1 MAQRRYRISKE
12 VAELL
17 GISPSTLRSWTKRF
31 AEFLSPEAANPPPR
45 KRRRYTEQDVAL
57 LMEVK
62 GLRDQGFGY
71 KHILW
76 RLRSL
81 REGKDEA
88 ASLVKPEEQSAPV
101 VTAFAEVLRSVTAGQ
116 DILLNSQQ
124 ATRDLLGT
132 ILQDNF
138 NLKEENARLR
148 DRMLQLERDLF
159 EMRRESEARRT
170 ALEERIQRLE
180 EEVAR
185 RRPGCLGF
193 WMGR

>member
-1 MAQRRYRISKE
+1 MAQKRYRISKE

-17 GISPSTLRSWTKRF
+17 GVSSSTLRSWTKRF

-45 KRRRYTEQDVAL
+45 KRRRYTDEDVAL

-62 GLRDQGFGY
+62 GLREQGFGY
-71 KHILW
+71 RHILW

-81 REGKDEA
+81 RETEGEA
-88 ASLVKPEEQSAPV
+88 ALPARKEEQSAPLV
-101 VTAFAEVLRSVTAGQ
+101 AAFADVLRSVAAGQ
-116 DILLNSQQ
+116 DVLLNSQQ

-159 EMRRESEARRT
+159 ELRRESEARRT
-170 ALEERIQRLE
+170 ALEERIHRLE
-180 EEVAR
+180 EELAR

-193 WMGR
+193 WMG

>member
-1 MAQRRYRISKE
+1 MTQKRYRISKE

-17 GISPSTLRSWTKRF
+17 GISPSTLRAWTKRF

-45 KRRRYTEQDVAL
+45 KRRRYTDEDVAL

-62 GLRDQGFGY
+62 GLREQGFGY
-71 KHILW
+71 THILW
-76 RLRSL
+76 RLRNL
-81 REGKDEA
+81 REGRSEST
-88 ASLVKPEEQSAPV
+88 SLAEVEDKGAPV
-101 VTAFAEVLRSVTAGQ
+101 VAAFADILRSVAAGQ

-138 NLKEENARLR
+138 NLKEENSRLR
-148 DRMLQLERDLF
+148 ERMLQLERDLF
-159 EMRRESEARRT
+159 ELRRESEARRT
-170 ALEERIQRLE
+170 ALEERIHKLE

-193 WMGR
+193 WIR